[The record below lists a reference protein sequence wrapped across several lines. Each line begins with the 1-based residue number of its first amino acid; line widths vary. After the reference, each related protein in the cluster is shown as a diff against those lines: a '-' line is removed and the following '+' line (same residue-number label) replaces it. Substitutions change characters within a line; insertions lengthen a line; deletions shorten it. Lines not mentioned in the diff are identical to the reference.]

1 MSSPHST
8 SSTNHQRQ
16 PKRNLRLR
24 LSMKLKWG
32 GMALTALLPLTTMRL
47 LATTI
52 VAATPTSPAHI
63 LAAES
68 SCLRPPA
75 SARDFAICRL
85 EKLHRLQDD
94 SEQLRKA
101 SESAKRLIENG
112 EAAMQAGNY
121 GEAGR
126 SFSTATA
133 WLPSYIS
140 MLGDGDAHFTA
151 ISANPPGAPSKQA
164 SNCSIY
170 FSQSAKMELRQ
181 TYDAALAMHD
191 LADDETGKMPDPVRL
206 AIRKKSACL
215 HRLAERDGQPPN
227 SCTPHQEIRQCLNIK

>member
-1 MSSPHST
+1 MLAISSYQRKYLFIGATIIPALII
-8 SSTNHQRQ
+8 SSLN
-16 PKRNLRLR
+16 
-24 LSMKLKWG
+24 
-32 GMALTALLPLTTMRL
+32 A
-47 LATTI
+47 
-52 VAATPTSPAHI
+52 
-63 LAAES
+63 LAANNI
-68 SCLRPPA
+68 CITPPA

-94 SEQLRKA
+94 PEQLREA

-112 EAAMQAGNY
+112 ETAMQAGNY
-121 GEAGR
+121 GEAER

-140 MLGDGDAHFTA
+140 MLGNGDAHFTA
-151 ISANPPGAPSKQA
+151 ISANPPGALSKQT

-191 LADDETGKMPDPVRL
+191 LADDETGKMPATARL
-206 AIRKKSACL
+206 ATRQKSACL
-215 HRLAERDGQPPN
+215 HRLAERDGQHPN
-227 SCTPHQEIRQCLNIK
+227 SCTPHQEIRHCLNIK